1 VPGAVVF
8 VLVMVFVVP
17 VAVMLAGALWSAA
30 FGWLESADADAPAAS
45 RSSDP

>member
-17 VAVMLAGALWSAA
+17 VAVMLAGAAWSAV
-30 FGWLESADADAPAAS
+30 FGWLESADADSHPRGADPAS
-45 RSSDP
+45 